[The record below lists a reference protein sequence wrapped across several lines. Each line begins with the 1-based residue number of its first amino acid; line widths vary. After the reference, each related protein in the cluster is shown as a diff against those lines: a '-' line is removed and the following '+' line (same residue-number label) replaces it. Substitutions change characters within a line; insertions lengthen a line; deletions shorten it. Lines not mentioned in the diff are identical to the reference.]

1 MKPVEVIQCLIV
13 SAVIALPFVFYFA
26 SMTR

>member
-1 MKPVEVIQCLIV
+1 MKAVEVVQCVIV

-26 SMTR
+26 SMTK